1 MPAMPALSKLL
12 HALIG
17 MLLVPVLLFEEW
29 GWHPL
34 AAWVATL
41 ARLPLW
47 ARLEQRVRAMPPW
60 AAVLV
65 FLVPVV
71 VLLPLKVLAV
81 LLFGGGHYVSGV
93 ALLAGAKLIG
103 TAMVARIFQ
112 LVHPALMHLPWFA
125 LWYPRWTAWKDHW
138 LGIVRHSAPWRVL
151 RRWHAGT
158 RRRWRMFCRGFWR
171 VS

>member
-1 MPAMPALSKLL
+1 
-12 HALIG
+12 
-17 MLLVPVLLFEEW
+17 
-29 GWHPL
+29 
-34 AAWVATL
+34 
-41 ARLPLW
+41 
-47 ARLEQRVRAMPPW
+47 MPPW